1 VLGALV
7 FALSSDVVQFETSK
21 ECRGAFSSGFGG
33 GFETRHCAVVVR
45 KTGSDEKIRIP
56 LPQQSVENET
66 KQMPEHY
73 EMKAEPGAFVISG
86 NSARLKHTTVAEAT
100 RRNWPLLGAY
110 GLITLASVIASYFIS
125 QWVSVAVSFAFAVI
139 TFLVGLRML
148 IQVVTITNEMR

>member
-1 VLGALV
+1 
-7 FALSSDVVQFETSK
+7 
-21 ECRGAFSSGFGG
+21 
-33 GFETRHCAVVVR
+33 
-45 KTGSDEKIRIP
+45 
-56 LPQQSVENET
+56 
-66 KQMPEHY
+66 MPEHY

-110 GLITLASVIASYFIS
+110 GLITLASIIASYFTS

-148 IQVVTITNEMR
+148 IQVVTITNEVR